1 MNNEFHKLGRHAT
14 QVPSENRSYL
24 SIELSNVWCS
34 NKDILSVWL
43 SKPAKR
49 FALESVK
56 FD

>member
-24 SIELSNVWCS
+24 SIELSNVWRS
-34 NKDILSVWL
+34 NKDIHSVWL